1 MNHRLQ
7 THECLRGGDCGMQAD
22 STLGPRG
29 DKCQLKSTCLSRSRQ
44 PPLTAG
50 IIIMLE
56 SRPSFARSN
65 DFSKEAKNLNFYIT
79 PPPQLLNWLIFVNT
93 KRLKKKKIFR
103 LNIALRLPN
112 CSFCYYDTQQQQ
124 EKPIFPHLLH
134 VHR

>member
-1 MNHRLQ
+1 MNHQLQ

-44 PPLTAG
+44 PPLTAR

-65 DFSKEAKNLNFYIT
+65 DFSQEAKNVNFYVT
-79 PPPQLLNWLIFVNT
+79 PPPKLLNWLIFLNT
-93 KRLKKKKIFR
+93 KRFKKT
-103 LNIALRLPN
+103 
-112 CSFCYYDTQQQQ
+112 SSG
-124 EKPIFPHLLH
+124 
-134 VHR
+134 